1 MHLNYRLA
9 CEDVEQ
15 AFEQL
20 SEPAKAEKCP
30 GIRLIRELMDINR
43 DESGTSVLMCKTLV
57 EAS

>member
-1 MHLNYRLA
+1 MKN
-9 CEDVEQ
+9 VEQ

-30 GIRLIRELMDINR
+30 GIRLIRELMDIDR